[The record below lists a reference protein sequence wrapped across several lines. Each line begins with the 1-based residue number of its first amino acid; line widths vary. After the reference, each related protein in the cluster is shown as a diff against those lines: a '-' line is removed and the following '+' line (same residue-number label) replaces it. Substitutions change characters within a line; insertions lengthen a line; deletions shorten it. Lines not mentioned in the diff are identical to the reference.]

1 MFVVPAI
8 RISVTGTVGDRLN
21 YTLCPIAF
29 VVLSSAL
36 RLIRFHSTATMFD
49 TWEAKFNEVKDWA
62 IPEPGSWLA
71 EEEGKQRDVKA
82 RKTAAGRTSAK
93 TTQPASNSSGQ
104 RQKQVT
110 PRRDNSSRDV
120 GTASKARRPTN
131 AISDAIIQPSCTDI
145 STWSF
150 LSGEMFLKEEDEGYS
165 VRREPSVAST
175 SSSGTASS
183 GNTGQS
189 GRSLLNRHIANG
201 KFYKNSLAAKTSE
214 ANKDSTNGFNSA
226 SKGTVRPP
234 STPEA
239 EAVDRLG
246 IGYSLGKIAT
256 PYLRSPMNEDAPTE
270 YAVRGSPSPTN
281 VSDPSGMSSRTKAFP
296 SRKLKSRREDLN
308 VSGTT
313 VDLDDSFS
321 DGSDDLV
328 GDTFV
333 DRENFQPKSDFAPTA
348 LVDGNGKSSPGTES
362 KRLLNILQS
371 VRWLTA
377 MHIIAYHFL
386 ANTGNNLWDNF
397 ASWGATQLTYF
408 FSLSGFILAYQY
420 TDRGVSNV
428 GKFLFKRW
436 ARLYPTYL
444 LSIII
449 QCIALPKVGI
459 PVDAGAL
466 VAVLFSLTTWIPR
479 YFLNH
484 INTPGWSVGA
494 FLFQYLLFPSLLKPI
509 SLAKQETRFKKLL
522 PACWIF
528 SILEAGHGTYLVAIS
543 AYPRPFVFC
552 LLLSHSTLLP
562 FALSTNSHGHRYI
575 IVQALQLDH
584 APAAYRQFHVWYRS
598 RLLLPRK

>member
-1 MFVVPAI
+1 
-8 RISVTGTVGDRLN
+8 
-21 YTLCPIAF
+21 
-29 VVLSSAL
+29 
-36 RLIRFHSTATMFD
+36 MFD
-49 TWEAKFNEVKDWA
+49 TWEAKFNEAKEWA
-62 IPEPGSWLA
+62 VPEPGSWLA
-71 EEEGKQRDVKA
+71 EEEGRQRDAKA
-82 RKTAAGRTSAK
+82 KKTAAGRSSTAG
-93 TTQPASNSSGQ
+93 TTQAPVSTSSGQ
-104 RQKQVT
+104 LQKQIT
-110 PRRDNSSRDV
+110 PRRVNSSRDV

-131 AISDAIIQPSCTDI
+131 PASDAIIQPSCTDL

-150 LSGEMFLKEEDEGYS
+150 LSGEMFVKEEGEGYS
-165 VRREPSVAST
+165 VRPEPSVASNST
-175 SSSGTASS
+175 SSSGTAST

-189 GRSLLNRHIANG
+189 GRHLLNRYTASG
-201 KFYKNSLAAKTSE
+201 KFYKPSQ
-214 ANKDSTNGFNSA
+214 ANKDSSNQMNGA
-226 SKGTVRPP
+226 LKGTVPP
-234 STPEA
+234 PPTPEA
-239 EAVDRLG
+239 ESADRLG
-246 IGYSLGKIAT
+246 AGYSLGKIARS
-256 PYLRSPMNEDAPTE
+256 YLRSPVNEDAPTE

-281 VSDPSGMSSRTKAFP
+281 ISNPAGMNSRPKAFP
-296 SRKLKSRREDLN
+296 SHKAKSRREDLN

-321 DGSDDLV
+321 DGSADLV
-328 GDTFV
+328 DDAFI
-333 DRENFQPKSDFAPTA
+333 DDENYQPRSEFAPTT
-348 LVDGNGKSSPGTES
+348 LTDGNGKGSPGTES

-494 FLFQYLLFPSLLKPI
+494 FLFQYLLFPTLLKPI
-509 SLAKQETRFKKLL
+509 SRAKQETRIKKLL
-522 PACWIF
+522 PACWIY
-528 SILEAGHGTYLVAIS
+528 SILEAGHGTFFMAIIYLFWVDCRIL
-543 AYPRPFVFC
+543 VC
-552 LLLSHSTLLP
+552 
-562 FALSTNSHGHRYI
+562 
-575 IVQALQLDH
+575 
-584 APAAYRQFHVWYRS
+584 
-598 RLLLPRK
+598 

>member
-1 MFVVPAI
+1 
-8 RISVTGTVGDRLN
+8 
-21 YTLCPIAF
+21 
-29 VVLSSAL
+29 
-36 RLIRFHSTATMFD
+36 MFD
-49 TWEAKFNEVKDWA
+49 TWEAKFNEAKEWVV
-62 IPEPGSWLA
+62 PEPGSWLA
-71 EEEGKQRDVKA
+71 EEEGRQRDAKA
-82 RKTAAGRTSAK
+82 TKTAAGRSRTAK
-93 TTQPASNSSGQ
+93 ATQSPASNSSLG
-104 RQKQVT
+104 RLQKQIT
-110 PRRDNSSRDV
+110 PRRVNSSRDV

-131 AISDAIIQPSCTDI
+131 PTSDAIIQPSCTDL

-150 LSGEMFLKEEDEGYS
+150 LSGDMFVREEDEGYS
-165 VRREPSVAST
+165 VRYEPSVASNSS
-175 SSSGTASS
+175 SSSGTCTTST

-189 GRSLLNRHIANG
+189 GRHLLNRYTASG
-201 KFYKNSLAAKTSE
+201 KFYKPSKAKRDG
-214 ANKDSTNGFNSA
+214 ANEINGG
-226 SKGTVRPP
+226 SKGAVPP
-234 STPEA
+234 SPPPEA
-239 EAVDRLG
+239 EFADRLG
-246 IGYSLGKIAT
+246 VGYSLGKIARS
-256 PYLRSPMNEDAPTE
+256 YLRSPVNEDAPTE

-281 VSDPSGMSSRTKAFP
+281 VSNPAGKNSRPKVFP
-296 SRKLKSRREDLN
+296 SHKAKSRREDLN

-321 DGSDDLV
+321 EGSADLADDAFI
-328 GDTFV
+328 D
-333 DRENFQPKSDFAPTA
+333 DEINQPKSEFAPTT
-348 LVDGNGKSSPGTES
+348 LTDGNGKIGPGTES

-494 FLFQYLLFPSLLKPI
+494 FLFQYLLFPTLLKPI
-509 SLAKQETRFKKLL
+509 SRAKQETRIKKLL
-522 PACWIF
+522 PACWIY
-528 SILEAGHGTYLVAIS
+528 SILEAGHGTFFMAIIYLFWVDCRIL
-543 AYPRPFVFC
+543 VC
-552 LLLSHSTLLP
+552 
-562 FALSTNSHGHRYI
+562 
-575 IVQALQLDH
+575 
-584 APAAYRQFHVWYRS
+584 
-598 RLLLPRK
+598 